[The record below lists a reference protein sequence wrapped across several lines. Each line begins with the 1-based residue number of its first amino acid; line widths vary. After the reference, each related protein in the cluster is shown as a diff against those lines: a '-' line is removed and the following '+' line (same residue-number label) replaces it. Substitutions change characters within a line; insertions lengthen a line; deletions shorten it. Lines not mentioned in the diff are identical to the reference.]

1 MLYRLENEYD
11 YIAVK
16 HVATDREIGYA
27 FLDSSVAADGTMV
40 DVCTIYD
47 NRHVRL
53 ERVPSTVIALPLRC
67 AAISLAV
74 RQEDSGFPD
83 LQGATWNEHPDRVER
98 RLGTLLADA
107 AIAFSRG
114 VCEAIGEGLTA
125 KTRDEFAAALGE
137 LSSIWWVSRVGCIDA
152 VKSRATEQPYFAN
165 PQPSGP
171 RLTFSGAAQVY
182 GMRELRDRRP
192 ALTDAERQKAL
203 SWVLQWLSDL
213 LSNELEDQMRDE
225 AERKLKR
232 PTQGDM
238 NFFNMTME
246 WRRRQGE
253 YLERWERGSAVTQ

>member
-1 MLYRLENEYD
+1 MLYRLEIEYD

-16 HVATDREIGYA
+16 HIATDREIGYA

-40 DVCTIYD
+40 DACTIYD

-53 ERVPSTVIALPLRC
+53 ERVPSTVIAFPLRC
-67 AAISLAV
+67 AAISLAF
-74 RQEDSGFPD
+74 RQEDNGLSD

-114 VCEAIGEGLTA
+114 VCESISEGLTA
-125 KTRDEFAAALGE
+125 KTRDEFAAALGV
-137 LSSIWWVSRVGCIDA
+137 LSSIWWVSRIGCIDA
-152 VKSRATEQPYFAN
+152 VKFRGTEQPYFAN

-182 GMRELRDRRP
+182 GMRELRERRP

-203 SWVLQWLSDL
+203 NWVLRWLSDAI
-213 LSNELEDQMRDE
+213 SNELEDQMREE

-238 NFFNMTME
+238 NFFNITME
-246 WRRRQGE
+246 WRRRQAE
-253 YLERWERGSAVTQ
+253 YLKHWGNAVTQ